1 MTHKS
6 VLELIICH
14 FALVVAA
21 CGPAAAEQPSLQ
33 VDTSRVLYDFDKP
46 ELANNWQIV
55 NDGVMGGRSSSRL
68 TISGDGTASFLGDLS
83 LENNGGF
90 ASVRSRP
97 AKLVSTP
104 MSFSSQGNDGSF
116 MRLFQFISGSNSK
129 QQKVSM
135 TTPVFMEP
143 ERENSTAQMA
153 FVIPSQVADEGVPEP
168 SNKNVQIREREGGLF
183 AVRRFSGQISE

>member
-1 MTHKS
+1 MTW
-6 VLELIICH
+6 IIGGIV
-14 FALVVAA
+14 ALALGYFVWSTSRAAYESAKYRVVE
-21 CGPAAAEQPSLQ
+21 AEQAFEIREYAPL
-33 VDTSRVLYDFDKP
+33 
-46 ELANNWQIV
+46 
-55 NDGVMGGRSSSRL
+55 
-68 TISGDGTASFLGDLS
+68 
-83 LENNGGF
+83 
-90 ASVRSRP
+90 
-97 AKLVSTP
+97 KLVSTP

>member
-55 NDGVMGGRSSSRL
+55 NDGVMGGRS
-68 TISGDGTASFLGDLS
+68 I
-83 LENNGGF
+83 
-90 ASVRSRP
+90 
-97 AKLVSTP
+97 
-104 MSFSSQGNDGSF
+104 
-116 MRLFQFISGSNSK
+116 GSNLKFLSK
-129 QQKVSM
+129 RRLKIKPAS
-135 TTPVFMEP
+135 
-143 ERENSTAQMA
+143 RR
-153 FVIPSQVADEGVPEP
+153 VI
-168 SNKNVQIREREGGLF
+168 I
-183 AVRRFSGQISE
+183 